1 MTNTSNTLKLTG
13 DHAPRVWREETS
25 AEHSLR
31 FGEQICK
38 LALRGNIVRDK
49 STLKVLITKEE
60 GINTYVLGERVLGWI
75 QYDLNGPGVVTI
87 ESSRTRRRHIEVGK

>member
-1 MTNTSNTLKLTG
+1 M
-13 DHAPRVWREETS
+13 
-25 AEHSLR
+25 R

-49 STLKVLITKEE
+49 STLKVLITEEE

-75 QYDLNGPGVVTI
+75 QCDLNGPGVFTI
-87 ESSRTRRRHIEVGK
+87 DSSKTRRSVTEIGK